1 MTETQLK
8 IIRNDIAF
16 YGLLTAAN
24 VQIFGGE
31 KIMGAILLAVSF
43 IPLVHGFCLRKRQ

>member
-1 MTETQLK
+1 MTDTQLQ

-16 YGLLTAAN
+16 YGFLVAAN

-43 IPLVHGFCLRKRQ
+43 IPLVHGFCLWK